1 MLSVD
6 RKQVLAYRIAAQG
19 LHREAADPAGLA
31 VLDLGIQDN
40 QRDSGA
46 LAMAARVSGAVNAVS
61 AVSAVAL
68 ADDPRFGLAWSHRGA
83 PHWHRKADLAGL
95 ASALVPLD
103 DADAQARMGWQRRTV
118 AAAGMPPKE
127 ALLTTAKAIREA
139 VDRPMTKGAA
149 STIVTGLVPAGLSVW
164 CRPCGSTHVLEQ
176 LMRLAA
182 PIGGVRLVAGAAPA
196 TLAPLEDRQPV
207 TGDPDMDAATTI
219 VVAYLSLH
227 GPATA
232 GEAAGFVGTTRK
244 CLAPVWPDGLAEVSF
259 DSRNAFLPADRL
271 SLLENP
277 PEPAVVRLLPPS
289 DPLLQGRDRLT
300 LVPDKAQHKEIWKIL
315 GNPGAVL
322 ADGELAGTWRAKT
335 SGKRLRITVSPFW
348 NLPRPVRE
356 RTENEAERVAAV
368 RGYSEAAVDWA

>member
-1 MLSVD
+1 MLRVD
-6 RKQVLAYRIAAQG
+6 RKQVLAYRIATQG
-19 LHREAADPAGLA
+19 LHRQETDPAGLA

-46 LAMAARVSGAVNAVS
+46 LAMAARVRGDRS
-61 AVSAVAL
+61 AQAL

-83 PHWHRKADLAGL
+83 PHWHRAGDLAGL
-95 ASALVPLD
+95 AAALVPLD
-103 DADAQARMGWQRRTV
+103 DSDAQARMGWQRSRV

-164 CRPCGSTHVLEQ
+164 CRPCGCTHVLEQ

-182 PIGGVRLVAGAAPA
+182 PIGGVRLVAGASPA
-196 TLAPLEDRQPV
+196 TLAPLEDRRPV
-207 TGDPDMDAATTI
+207 TGDPDLSAVTSI
-219 VVAYLSLH
+219 VTAYLCLH
-227 GPATA
+227 GPATS
-232 GEAAGFVGTTRK
+232 GEAAGFIGTTRK
-244 CLAPVWPDGLAEVSF
+244 AIGPVWPDELAEVGF
-259 DSRNAFLPADRL
+259 DGRKTFLPAARL
-271 SLLENP
+271 PLLENP

-300 LVPDKAQHKEIWKIL
+300 LVPDKLLHKEIWKIL
-315 GNPGAVL
+315 GNPGVIL

-335 SGKRLRITVSPFW
+335 SGKRLRITVSLFW

-356 RTENEAERVAAV
+356 QIEDEAERVAAV
-368 RGYSEAAVDWA
+368 RGYTETTVDWP